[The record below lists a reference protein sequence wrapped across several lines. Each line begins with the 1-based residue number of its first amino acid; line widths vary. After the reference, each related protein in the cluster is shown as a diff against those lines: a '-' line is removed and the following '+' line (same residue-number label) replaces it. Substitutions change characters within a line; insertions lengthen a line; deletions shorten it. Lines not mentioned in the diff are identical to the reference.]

1 MRRRA
6 TGTRYVWLVSGTAV
20 LVVDIGASLVSGRW
34 GLDYAALRP
43 VAIILYFC
51 AGVGGGRLAGVLAGA
66 LAGAVT
72 ALVDATLGWAIA
84 GALEA
89 RPTTPPLGV
98 LATALVALATIT
110 TGWGVGL
117 VGGVV
122 GKVVHSRMADLSD
135 S

>member
-20 LVVDIGASLVSGRW
+20 LVLDIGASLVSGRW
-34 GLDYAALRP
+34 GLGYAALRP

-51 AGVGGGRLAGVLAGA
+51 AGVGGGQLAGVLAGG

-89 RPTTPPLGV
+89 RPTTPLLGA
-98 LATALVALATIT
+98 LATAPVALTTIT
-110 TGWGVGL
+110 TGLGVGL

-122 GKVVHSRMADLSD
+122 GKVVHSRMADFSD

>member
-20 LVVDIGASLVSGRW
+20 LVLDIGASLVSGRW
-34 GLDYAALRP
+34 GLGYAALRP

-72 ALVDATLGWAIA
+72 ALVDATSAGRSQARWKPGRPRLRSARSRPHWLPSLRSPPGWASA
-84 GALEA
+84 
-89 RPTTPPLGV
+89 
-98 LATALVALATIT
+98 
-110 TGWGVGL
+110 W
-117 VGGVV
+117 
-122 GKVVHSRMADLSD
+122 
-135 S
+135 